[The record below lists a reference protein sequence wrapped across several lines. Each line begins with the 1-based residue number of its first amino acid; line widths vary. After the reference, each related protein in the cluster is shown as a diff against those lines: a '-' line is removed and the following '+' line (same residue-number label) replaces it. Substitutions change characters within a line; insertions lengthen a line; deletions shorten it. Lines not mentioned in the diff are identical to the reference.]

1 MLDMVSGRSLP
12 WEQVVHLLGLIPDG
26 VLIIDEQGCILSAN
40 QALLDLAGYRLEEL
54 AGEPLSLLLPPA
66 ARAGHQAQL
75 EQFFTAPR
83 GRAMGRVPDL
93 NLWHRDGHAVA
104 VGISLG
110 LLRRGEDALAL
121 AVVRDMRELRAM
133 HERMQYLAMHDELT
147 GLYSRHMFGEL
158 LSQSLVQTRRS
169 GQTLALLLIDLDDFK
184 SVNDGHGHHVG
195 DRLLQEVA
203 QRMRSALRGSDS
215 LARLGGDEFAVLLHD
230 PADLASAQRVAAKL
244 LAAICRPWRHGHHDA
259 SPGASIG
266 LVFAPAD
273 GEDADTL
280 MRHADMAMYRAK
292 EAGRGTYAVFD
303 TGMARQIEE
312 KALLQG
318 RLKRAIEGGGLRLHY
333 QPQLCASSGR
343 VLGVEALLRWKDG
356 ELGEVPPA
364 RFVAVAE
371 SSGLVHG
378 LGEWVVDAA
387 CRQIMQWRSEG
398 LALRVAINVSVH
410 QLRQPSFAELLLK
423 TLARWQVPP
432 ALLELEIT
440 ETAAMTH
447 VEQTQALLQQLAA
460 HGVQLALD
468 DFGMGYSSLGHL
480 RDMPVS
486 RLKMDRSYIQGIT
499 EHAQDAVLARA
510 IIGLAK
516 TLGKIVVAEGVET
529 EAQRA
534 FLQQEGCDEL
544 QGWLFG
550 RAVPADE
557 IPALLTRIER
567 QAAQPSLWGPRRR
580 SPAALSS

>member
-1 MLDMVSGRSLP
+1 
-12 WEQVVHLLGLIPDG
+12 
-26 VLIIDEQGCILSAN
+26 
-40 QALLDLAGYRLEEL
+40 
-54 AGEPLSLLLPPA
+54 
-66 ARAGHQAQL
+66 
-75 EQFFTAPR
+75 
-83 GRAMGRVPDL
+83 MGRVPDL

-104 VGISLG
+104 VGTSLG
-110 LLRRGEDALAL
+110 LLRRGEDALALALAL

-184 SVNDGHGHHVG
+184 SINDGHGHHVG

-203 QRMRSALRGSDS
+203 QRMRGALRGSDS

-230 PADLASAQRVAAKL
+230 PADLASAQGVAAKL

-371 SSGLVHG
+371 SSGLVQG

-410 QLRQPSFAELLLK
+410 QLRQPS
-423 TLARWQVPP
+423 
-432 ALLELEIT
+432 
-440 ETAAMTH
+440 
-447 VEQTQALLQQLAA
+447 
-460 HGVQLALD
+460 
-468 DFGMGYSSLGHL
+468 
-480 RDMPVS
+480 
-486 RLKMDRSYIQGIT
+486 
-499 EHAQDAVLARA
+499 
-510 IIGLAK
+510 
-516 TLGKIVVAEGVET
+516 
-529 EAQRA
+529 
-534 FLQQEGCDEL
+534 CC
-544 QGWLFG
+544 
-550 RAVPADE
+550 
-557 IPALLTRIER
+557 
-567 QAAQPSLWGPRRR
+567 
-580 SPAALSS
+580 

>member
-1 MLDMVSGRSLP
+1 MSSGRSLP

-26 VLIIDEQGCILSAN
+26 VLIIDEQGCIITAN
-40 QALLDLAGYRLEEL
+40 EALLNLAGYTLDEL
-54 AGEPLSLLLPPA
+54 GGQPLAMLLPPL
-66 ARAGHQAQL
+66 ARPGHQAQI
-75 EQFFTAPR
+75 ERFFAAPQ
-83 GRAMGRVPDL
+83 GRAMGRIPDL
-93 NLWHRDGHAVA
+93 NLWHREGHAVA

-110 LLRRGEDALAL
+110 MVRRGEDALAL

-147 GLYSRHMFGEL
+147 GLYSRHMFGEM
-158 LSQSLVQTRRS
+158 LSQSLVQSRRS

-203 QRMRSALRGSDS
+203 QRMRAALRAGDA
-215 LARLGGDEFAVLLHD
+215 LARLGGDEFAVLLRD
-230 PADLASAQRVAAKL
+230 PADLASPQAVAVKL

-266 LVFAPAD
+266 VVFAPAD

-303 TGMARQIEE
+303 AGMALQIEE

-318 RLKRAIEGGGLRLHY
+318 RLKRAIESDALRLHY
-333 QPQLCASSGR
+333 QPQLCARSGR
-343 VLGVEALLRWKDG
+343 VVGVEALLRWKDS

-371 SSGLVHG
+371 SSGLVQS
-378 LGEWVVDAA
+378 LGEWVVDSA
-387 CRQIMQWRSEG
+387 CRQIMQWRTQG

-410 QLRQPSFAELLLK
+410 QLRQASFAERLLK
-423 TLARWQVPP
+423 ALAHLQVPP

-447 VEQTQALLQQLAA
+447 VDQTQALLRHLAG

-529 EAQRA
+529 EAQRT

-550 RAVPADE
+550 RAVPAEE
-557 IPALLTRIER
+557 IPALLARIER
-567 QAAQPSLWGPRRR
+567 QAAQPSLCGFRRR
-580 SPAALSS
+580 A